1 MTNPMNNP
9 DFDRLVNSIR
19 DDAPD
24 ADVER
29 AAADRVRERLGAA
42 DGPNEIC
49 AQFRADFDLYRAG
62 KLAEGRKMLLEDHLH
77 SCVACRREYSGAKN
91 VTVMPARSRPVTR
104 RLGWAAAAAVLVGAL
119 AIGGYALSP
128 RIDRAMAPSG
138 ARGTVASVAG
148 TLVLV
153 SEASTMP
160 LAAGAEIAEGQE
172 IRTGKGSRAV
182 IRLRDGSRV
191 EMDERSDLQLS
202 ERWSGKTIRLERGNV
217 LVEAAKQRRGRL
229 EVATPD
235 SLVSVKGTIFAV
247 SWGLKGSRVSV
258 VQGEVKVDHSGIS
271 KLLHRGEQSA
281 TDRRMELTTVASDI
295 SWSQNAAQYIAMLGD
310 LAAIQA
316 QVDQIPAPGLRYTS
330 KLLDR
335 VPPASAVVASI
346 PNLSQTL
353 AQATQIFDDRAAQS
367 ASFAAWWTGIRG
379 QAIRQALDR
388 VRAVSDYLGDEV
400 IIAAPVNGP
409 PIVLAEVRRDGLDA
423 YLTQIGFTGPRAF
436 DGTVVVLGAT
446 AVPAA
451 GSFRASPLG
460 AQLLASYQNGAG
472 LLLAANMEQI
482 ISTNVSTAV
491 VSNPGAPN
499 PALIAGV
506 DNLRFVVAESKT
518 SAASPSNTASFTF
531 SSARHGLASWLAA
544 PGPMGSLDFVS
555 PQATF
560 ATAFVTRDPRQL
572 LSELIAA
579 AGPQFAESLNTIQQ
593 NAGFSPLDDV
603 AGSLGGEATIAVDG
617 PLLPIPSWKVAV
629 EVDNPSRLEWAI
641 EQAVAS
647 MQRAASQSTVP
658 QSGVALTNETVNG
671 RTFYTLTLGKMPV
684 QYVFVDGY
692 LLLAPNRGL
701 LTSAIDGRASGQT
714 LPASTTFRAQL
725 PLDTHTNFSAVAYYN
740 LGSAVGPIVDQ
751 LNASGL
757 LTPEQQKQISSLTA
771 NRAPTLVYAYGS
783 PDQIVVG
790 SRNSIAGMGLDA
802 LSSLGLGSAL
812 GPLVRTLS
820 LAPQ

>member
-1 MTNPMNNP
+1 MTNQ

-19 DDAPD
+19 DDVPD
-24 ADVER
+24 AEVTR
-29 AAADRVRERLGAA
+29 GAADRVREKLGTA
-42 DGPNEIC
+42 GPDDIC
-49 AQFRADFDLYRAG
+49 AQFRADFDAYRARN
-62 KLAEGRKMLLEDHLH
+62 LSEGRSMLVEDHLH
-77 SCVACRREYSGAKN
+77 SCVACRREYSGTKN
-91 VTVMPARSRPVTR
+91 TSVIPISKPIDR

-119 AIGGYALSP
+119 AISGYALSP
-128 RIDRAMAPSG
+128 RIDRALAPSG

-153 SEASTMP
+153 SEAATMP

-172 IRTGKGSRAV
+172 IRTGKGSRAM

-191 EMDERSDLQLS
+191 EMDERSDLELS
-202 ERWSGKTIRLERGNV
+202 DRWSGKTIRLARGSV
-217 LVEAAKQRRGRL
+217 LVEAAKQHRGHL
-229 EVATPD
+229 EVATAD
-235 SLVSVKGTIFAV
+235 ALVSVKGTIFGV

-258 VQGEVKVDHSGIS
+258 VQGEVKVDHGGLS
-271 KLLHRGEQSA
+271 KLLHRGEQTA
-281 TDRRMELTTVASDI
+281 TDQSMALTTVAADI
-295 SWSQNAAQYIAMLGD
+295 SWSQNAAQYLAMLGD

-316 QVDQIPAPGLRYTS
+316 QVDQIPPPALRFS
-330 KLLDR
+330 SQLLDR
-335 VPPASAVVASI
+335 VPPASVVVASI

-353 AQATQIFDDRAAQS
+353 AQATQIFDDRARQS
-367 ASFAAWWTGIRG
+367 ASFAEWWNGTRA
-379 QAIRQALDR
+379 QAIRQALDH
-388 VRAVSDYLGDEV
+388 VRAVSDYLGDEILV
-400 IIAAPVNGP
+400 AAPLNGP

-423 YLTQIGFTGPRAF
+423 YLTQAGITGPRAF
-436 DGTVVVLGAT
+436 DGHLVVLGAT

-451 GSFRASPLG
+451 GPFPASPLG

-482 ISTNVSTAV
+482 MARNVPTANV
-491 VSNPGAPN
+491 PN
-499 PALIAGV
+499 PAAIVGV

-518 SAASPSNTASFTF
+518 SAASPLNTASFTF

-555 PQATF
+555 PQASF

-579 AGPQFAESLNTIQQ
+579 VGPQATDALNAFQQ
-593 NAGFSPLDDV
+593 RAGFSPLDDV

-617 PLLPIPSWKVAV
+617 PLLPTPSWKIAV
-629 EVDNPSRLEWAI
+629 EVDNPSRLESAI

-647 MQRAASQSTVP
+647 MQRVVSQNNAP
-658 QSGVALTNETVNG
+658 QSGVTLVNETVNG
-671 RTFYTLTLGKMPV
+671 RTFYTLTLAKV
-684 QYVFVDGY
+684 TIQYVFVDGY

-714 LPASTTFRAQL
+714 LPASTAFRAQL
-725 PLDTHTNFSAVAYYN
+725 PLDTHTDFSAIAYYN

-757 LTPEQQKQISSLTA
+757 LTPDQQKQISALTA

-783 PDQIVVG
+783 TDQILVG

-802 LSSLGLGSAL
+802 LSSLGLGSAI